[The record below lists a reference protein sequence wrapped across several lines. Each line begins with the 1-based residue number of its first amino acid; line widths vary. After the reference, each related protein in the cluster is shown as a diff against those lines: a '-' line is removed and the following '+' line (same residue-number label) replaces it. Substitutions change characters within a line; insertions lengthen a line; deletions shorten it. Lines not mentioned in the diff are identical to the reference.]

1 MKNLI
6 KILTLFFVFNTYSQ
20 KVKYLMFDKTKDS
33 IVTFDSG
40 KIKYYYIDKDR
51 FLITGVE
58 NNYSIEIDTI
68 SLEEIQE
75 IKFYLPKEL
84 SKEGSDIIELMKKES
99 LKTGKVKII
108 STYNE
113 LFEYI
118 YILEKITFS
127 KFKRTRVWWDDI
139 SGCSG

>member
-84 SKEGSDIIELMKKES
+84 SKEGSGIIELMKKES

-127 KFKRTRVWWDDI
+127 KFKKTRVWWDDI
-139 SGCSG
+139 SGCSE